1 MFLRFLN
8 ENNFVIRIVAIW
20 NILSITAIIAIEL
33 WKRTIDRSG
42 TPIIYAAYP
51 KWFEKNNGIKFA
63 SERRAAHILASL
75 RVFTPII
82 LDEIVLAIYIAYN
95 KAL

>member
-1 MFLRFLN
+1 M
-8 ENNFVIRIVAIW
+8 V
-20 NILSITAIIAIEL
+20 IEL
-33 WKRTIDRSG
+33 WKRTIERSG
-42 TPIIYAAYP
+42 TLIIYAAYP

-63 SERRAAHILASL
+63 SERRTARILAFL

-82 LDEIVLAIYIAYN
+82 LDEIVLVIYIACN

>member
-1 MFLRFLN
+1 M
-8 ENNFVIRIVAIW
+8 IV
-20 NILSITAIIAIEL
+20 IEL
-33 WKRTIDRSG
+33 WKRTIERSG
-42 TPIIYAAYP
+42 TLIIYIAYP

-63 SERRAAHILASL
+63 SERRVAYILASL
-75 RVFTPII
+75 RVFTLII